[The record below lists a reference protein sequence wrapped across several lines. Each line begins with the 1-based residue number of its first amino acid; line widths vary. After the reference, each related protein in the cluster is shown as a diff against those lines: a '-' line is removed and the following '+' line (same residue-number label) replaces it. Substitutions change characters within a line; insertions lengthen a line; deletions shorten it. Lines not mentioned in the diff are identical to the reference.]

1 MSLKDSLQS
10 FGDQLYET
18 PFSTMLREITW
29 IIPTAQSI
37 HILAIATVIGSA
49 LVSDLRLAGV
59 IATDESPATV
69 VRRYLPW
76 MWTSLII
83 LLLTGS
89 LLVIA
94 EPARTLANTVFWTKM
109 VLVLGAFALT
119 LFFRKPL
126 LNPEFRVEHAR
137 WWAAAKPAAW
147 LSLIIWV
154 AIIFCGRWIAYT

>member
-1 MSLKDSLQS
+1 MSLKESLQS

-18 PFSTMLREITW
+18 PFSTLLREITW
-29 IIPTAQSI
+29 IIPTVQSI

-59 IATDESPATV
+59 LATDESPATV

-76 MWTSLII
+76 MWVSLVI
-83 LLLTGS
+83 LLITGS
-89 LLVIA
+89 LLVFA
-94 EPARTLANTVFWTKM
+94 EPARTIANAVFWTKM
-109 VLVLGAFALT
+109 ALVLTAFAMT
-119 LFFRKPL
+119 MFFRKPL
-126 LNPEFRVEHAR
+126 LDPEFRAEHAR

-147 LSLIIWV
+147 ISLVVWV